1 MAYGKNEVVTGMD
14 RVAKAV
20 TNQDSATGIARRVMI
35 FGNLVFM
42 AASIAGLVLTT
53 QGQNGLWLV
62 FVAMASSGAYSGVIE
77 YQQRG
82 KAPRDERESA
92 IFWKALA
99 IGASRGPAFLDPG
112 GGKQRTH
119 DFLRRHAVGWRI
131 RRLKMCNNGRSRGRV
146 HLAGHVF
153 LLEIAQPPQ
162 QALDCRHLLGP
173 EICEAV
179 KARVRQVSFP

>member
-82 KAPRDERESA
+82 KDPRDERESA

-99 IGASRGPAFLDPG
+99 IGAFVPC
-112 GGKQRTH
+112 
-119 DFLRRHAVGWRI
+119 V
-131 RRLKMCNNGRSRGRV
+131 
-146 HLAGHVF
+146 LAGF
-153 LLEIAQPPQ
+153 WAT
-162 QALDCRHLLGP
+162 LLGP
-173 EICEAV
+173 FADQGMWYPDRSEEWEAAGLFILGLMIQITNIV
-179 KARVRQVSFP
+179 KAWMTPAYAAELLDND